1 MELDII
7 EEVQKGPSGWISPL
21 VVVPKSDGEVKV
33 CLYLRSAN
41 EAIIR
46 ECHPII
52 TVEELLHDLNGST
65 MLSKVD
71 LKLGFRQIRR
81 FASQESRHTNRFATH
96 QLQHR
101 YKRLLFGV
109 TWAPEKG
116 ADNQRCVE

>member
-1 MELDII
+1 MELHIT
-7 EEVQKGPSGWISPL
+7 EQVQKGPSGWISPL

-46 ECHPII
+46 ECHHPII

-71 LKLGFRQIRR
+71 LKLGFLQIRQLGKSAYKQVYNAPVA
-81 FASQESRHTNRFATH
+81 ASVQAVVIWCHMGIRKSSR
-96 QLQHR
+96 
-101 YKRLLFGV
+101 
-109 TWAPEKG
+109 
-116 ADNQRCVE
+116 

>member
-1 MELDII
+1 M
-7 EEVQKGPSGWISPL
+7 
-21 VVVPKSDGEVKV
+21 KV

-71 LKLGFRQIRR
+71 LKLGFPQIRQIRQPGKSAYKQVYNAPVA
-81 FASQESRHTNRFATH
+81 ASVQAVVIWCHMGTRKSSR
-96 QLQHR
+96 
-101 YKRLLFGV
+101 
-109 TWAPEKG
+109 
-116 ADNQRCVE
+116 